1 VALQK
6 TGFRLEFIPMKIG
19 AGMTSIMK
27 TVLYGWTLIQ
37 GGAEMEI
44 KAIGV
49 VGAGQMGS
57 GIAEVALTSGFHVLM
72 RDVSTEAVEKGRL
85 RIVTDFDK
93 RIQKEKMTAPEKEAI
108 LQRLS
113 TTLEL
118 EDFGNCDFVIEA
130 AVENIPLK
138 WDIFRK
144 LDEVTRKEAI
154 LASNTSSISITRIAS
169 VTQRSDRVIGM
180 HFFNPAPVMKLLEI
194 VRGLVTSDETFRITR
209 DLSLKMGKTPLEAND
224 FPGFISS
231 RLIFSYMN
239 EAVYTLYE
247 GLGKAED
254 IDAIMKMGANHPM
267 GPLELADLVGLD
279 TCLSVM
285 NVLQEAFGDKY
296 RPCPLLTKYVEAGY
310 LGRKTGKGFYT
321 YGERR

>member
-1 VALQK
+1 MS
-6 TGFRLEFIPMKIG
+6 GFFK
-19 AGMTSIMK
+19 
-27 TVLYGWTLIQ
+27 

-44 KAIGV
+44 KMIGV
-49 VGAGQMGS
+49 AGAGQMGS
-57 GIAEVALTSGFHVLM
+57 GIAEVALTSGFNVLM
-72 RDVSTEAVEKGRL
+72 RDVTTKAVEKGRS
-85 RIVTDFDK
+85 RIISDFER
-93 RIQKEKMTAPEKEAI
+93 RIQKEKMTTPEKEAI
-108 LQRLS
+108 LQKLS
-113 TTLEL
+113 TTLRL

-130 AVENIPLK
+130 AAENIPLK
-138 WDIFRK
+138 CDIFGK

-169 VTQRSDRVIGM
+169 VTRRPDRVIGM
-180 HFFNPAPVMKLLEI
+180 HFFNPAPVMKLMEI
-194 VRGLVTSDETFRITR
+194 IKGLVTSDETFRVTR

-267 GPLELADLVGLD
+267 GPLALADLVGLD

-285 NVLQEAFGDKY
+285 RVLQEAFGDKY
-296 RPCPLLTKYVEAGY
+296 RPCPLLAKYVEAGY
-310 LGRKTGKGFYT
+310 LGVKTGRGFYE
-321 YGERR
+321 YGR

>member
-1 VALQK
+1 
-6 TGFRLEFIPMKIG
+6 
-19 AGMTSIMK
+19 
-27 TVLYGWTLIQ
+27 
-37 GGAEMEI
+37 MEI
-44 KAIGV
+44 KTIGV

-72 RDVSTEAVEKGRL
+72 RDVSTETVEKGKS
-85 RIVTDFDK
+85 RIVSDFDR
-93 RIQKEKMTAPEKEAI
+93 RIQKEKMTAPEKEAL

-113 TTLEL
+113 TTMKL
-118 EDFGNCDFVIEA
+118 EDLGNSDFVIEA
-130 AVENIPLK
+130 AVENMGVK

-144 LDEVTRKEAI
+144 LDEVTRKETI

-169 VTQRSDRVIGM
+169 VTRRPDRIIGM
-180 HFFNPAPVMKLLEI
+180 HFFNPAPVMKLIEV
-194 VRGLVTSDETFRITR
+194 VRGLVTSDETFHRVSE
-209 DLSLKMGKTPLEAND
+209 LSLKLGKTLFEAND
-224 FPGFISS
+224 FPGFVSS

-267 GPLELADLVGLD
+267 GPLALADLVGLD

-285 NVLQEAFGDKY
+285 RVLQEAFGDKY
-296 RPCPLLTKYVEAGY
+296 RPCPLLAKYVEAGY
-310 LGRKTGKGFYT
+310 LGVKTGRGFFL
-321 YGERR
+321 YGGMK